1 MEKKGF
7 WVKYGSYIITLLIV
21 VAALASYSFLTVQ
34 QEVDNN
40 GKPIEGGKRTK
51 TRFSIGKKKAA

>member
-7 WVKYGSYIITLLIV
+7 WAKYGAYVVTISLIII
-21 VAALASYSFLTVQ
+21 ALTVYSFATVQ
-34 QEVDNN
+34 VEVDAN

-51 TRFSIGKKKAA
+51 TRFQMGGKK